1 MSKLGDVVFCV
12 DCDRARAPYVASGA
26 PALDAPARR
35 MATKRDANGDPL
47 CAACLDARHESRHAE
62 FMQHEGRT
70 PIPDDP
76 ETQASLAAESMARMP
91 SRSAYIRIVRSRPGA
106 NGATPRQ
113 HTTSES
119 QQTGSHPAGSHSDAA
134 SRAPRP
140 ISRSVE
146 RKFTMLVVDIGFLR
160 ARQLL
165 DELKARAHKVTGRGS
180 R

>member
-12 DCDRARAPYVASGA
+12 DCDRARAPHAGSAA
-26 PALDAPARR
+26 PALDTPPRR
-35 MATKRDANGDPL
+35 MATKRDANGEPL

-62 FMQHEGRT
+62 FMLHEGRA
-70 PIPDDP
+70 PIPEDP

-91 SRSAYIRIVRSRPGA
+91 SRSPYIRIVRSRPGSDD
-106 NGATPRQ
+106 ATPRQ
-113 HTTSES
+113 HTVSES
-119 QQTGSHPAGSHSDAA
+119 PRAGSPLAA
-134 SRAPRP
+134 ERRAPRP

-165 DELKARAHKVTGRGS
+165 DELKARAHKVTGRNS
-180 R
+180 H